1 MARKKNLSHNE
12 RAAKANRLRE
22 SGQPGG
28 GQGRKDDV
36 GRSAVYPMSG
46 PHASGPVETRTAGAW
61 GQGER
66 GAPGSEDHGSS
77 ELTYERGQLLE
88 ALETHGDS
96 LAAQPQAGNVEI
108 PPEEWIAFFNSFS
121 RQHQG
126 WLANI
131 TITQGHEEQTEVRD
145 CRLEGI
151 SSDHLSA
158 RDEIYLSIGRG
169 DGGHLT
175 HSIKNPMK
183 VVFQRDLRGAH
194 KGLEITSADGGRTSV
209 RFRIAALPETLDG
222 VLEDTAGERTKEAKS
237 RQTSSPPPRSMQL
250 PPRETNVHI
259 PIERTTLEGNLVTPA
274 HARGM
279 VLFAH
284 GSGSS
289 RHSPRNRYV
298 AEVLQTAG
306 FATLLMDLLTAEE
319 EALDERTADMR
330 FDIDV
335 LARRLMGATW

>member
-1 MARKKNLSHNE
+1 
-12 RAAKANRLRE
+12 
-22 SGQPGG
+22 
-28 GQGRKDDV
+28 
-36 GRSAVYPMSG
+36 
-46 PHASGPVETRTAGAW
+46 
-61 GQGER
+61 
-66 GAPGSEDHGSS
+66 
-77 ELTYERGQLLE
+77 
-88 ALETHGDS
+88 
-96 LAAQPQAGNVEI
+96 
-108 PPEEWIAFFNSFS
+108 
-121 RQHQG
+121 
-126 WLANI
+126 
-131 TITQGHEEQTEVRD
+131 
-145 CRLEGI
+145 
-151 SSDHLSA
+151 
-158 RDEIYLSIGRG
+158 
-169 DGGHLT
+169 
-175 HSIKNPMK
+175 
-183 VVFQRDLRGAH
+183 
-194 KGLEITSADGGRTSV
+194 
-209 RFRIAALPETLDG
+209 
-222 VLEDTAGERTKEAKS
+222 
-237 RQTSSPPPRSMQL
+237 MQL